1 MTVSRRLAFMLMAGI
16 LCLGGMELGARF
28 SVPGVPSI
36 VSIVEARVGRPMTPV
51 SVAGVARRTTRRT
64 IRRTTAYVASLPMGC
79 SIVMIDGMQLHLCGT
94 TYYQAHNNQYV
105 VVTVN

>member
-1 MTVSRRLAFMLMAGI
+1 MTVSRRLAFLLVAGI
-16 LCLGGMELGARF
+16 LCLGGMELGARL
-28 SVPGVPSI
+28 SIPGVPGI

-94 TYYQAHNNQYV
+94 TYYQPYNNQYV